1 MQHRPRRI
9 REELLDH
16 GWWLVPLVLLVWF
29 RQLELPT
36 QSPGPQL
43 DESWHAVKGWEL
55 LTIVRLGIDSV
66 FTYGRLGWFHDSGD
80 LTQLFAWKFWGFEIA
95 FKLAL
100 CALCG
105 LALVRTQG
113 KLARLVFAL
122 ALLSLSAGLDAL
134 AFVALLALF
143 QQILAE
149 REGRARVELAWLA
162 LGALLVQ
169 VKFTYFLLYAAGV
182 ALCCLAF
189 WADVS
194 RRRAA
199 LFLLRAL
206 GTFLFVWMAL
216 GQSPLALWDWLCSS
230 YWIASG
236 YNEAMSAAGP
246 QAELWLALALLA
258 GLLSVLALGF
268 TRGARSRALLA
279 IVLATALIA
288 WRTSFTRQIGNSDVF
303 FAVAPLAA
311 CFALRGRASILVC
324 AALLL
329 GGNWGLSHSHPQR
342 DATLARLVS
351 RRMALSRQTLKDLF
365 DPADLHE
372 RIALLGGELANQWDL
387 PRVRERAGQ
396 ETIDVFQ
403 NSQGIAQLNGL
414 NFHPRPV
421 FQSYSA
427 YTPELAELNRAFYEG
442 QRAPRFAL
450 YKSEPVDGRFA
461 PAEDA
466 KALDELLLRYT
477 PCFEERGWLLLERAP
492 EPARKEFAATLE
504 RRSAALGE
512 WIEFADVPGDALE
525 LRLDVRPSARGRLE
539 ALLLRGPTLFCEYER
554 ADGSRSRARLVP
566 GSARAGFLVRPFLET
581 PGQIARAFAGLQ
593 VDGLQRLRVLAAE
606 GEEDLW
612 EAQLGAQLVW
622 RDGLLPPLDKQAA
635 LALEFPCFQ
644 PAPQEVVRAEGLH
657 EAQQQGRMLQVFPAP
672 AAVRWQLEPGVYQL
686 TASYGMLDEAWQT
699 SEPSDGALVFVVLQ
713 QGREQQQLFRR
724 LLEPAS
730 APQDRGDQPL
740 QLEFEVHEPCEL
752 YLRMRA
758 GWKEDA
764 RRDWVYWSAVRLE
777 KF

>member
-36 QSPGPQL
+36 PAPGPEL

-66 FTYGRLGWFHDSGD
+66 FTYGRLGWFHDTPD
-80 LTQLFAWKFWGFEIA
+80 LTQLFGWKFWGFEIA
-95 FKLAL
+95 FKLVL
-100 CALCG
+100 CASCG

-113 KLARLVFAL
+113 KFARLVFAL

-143 QQILAE
+143 QRILAQ

-162 LGALLVQ
+162 LGTLLVQ
-169 VKFTYFLLYAAGV
+169 VKFTYFLLFAAGI
-182 ALCCLAF
+182 ALCFVAF
-189 WADVS
+189 WAEVS
-194 RRRAA
+194 LRRASA
-199 LFLLRAL
+199 FLLRAL
-206 GTFLFVWMAL
+206 CTFLFVWMAL
-216 GQSPLALWDWLCSS
+216 GQSPLALWDWIVSS
-230 YWIASG
+230 CWIASG
-236 YNEAMSAAGP
+236 YNQAMSAAGP
-246 QAELWLALALLA
+246 RAELWLALAMLAALL
-258 GLLSVLALGF
+258 GVLALGF

-279 IVLATALIA
+279 LVLATALIS

-303 FAVAPLAA
+303 FCVAPLAA
-311 CFALRGRASILVC
+311 CFALRGRASVLVC
-324 AALLL
+324 AALLVA
-329 GGNWGLSHSHPQR
+329 GNWGLSHSHPQR
-342 DATLARLVS
+342 DATLARLVG
-351 RRMALSRQTLKDLF
+351 RRLALSRETLADLF
-365 DPADLHE
+365 DPAGLHQ
-372 RIALLGGELANQWDL
+372 RISYRGGDLANHWDL
-387 PRVRERAGQ
+387 PRVRERAGGQ
-396 ETIDVFQ
+396 TIDVFQ
-403 NSQGIAQLNGL
+403 NSQGIALLNGL

-442 QRAPRFAL
+442 GRAPVFAL
-450 YKSEPVDGRFA
+450 YKSEPIDGRFA

-466 KALDELLLRYT
+466 KAFDELLLRYT

-492 EPARKEFAATLE
+492 EPVRKEFAATLE
-504 RRSAALGE
+504 RRSVALGE
-512 WIEFADVPGDALE
+512 WIEIANVPGDALE
-525 LRLDVRPSARGRLE
+525 LRLDAHASARGALE
-539 ALLLRGPTLFCEYER
+539 ALLLRGPALYCEFER

-581 PGQIARAFAGLQ
+581 PSAIARVFAGLPEE
-593 VDGLQRLRVLAAE
+593 GLRRLRVLAAP

-622 RDGLLPPLDKQAA
+622 RDGLLPPLDKRAA
-635 LALEFPCFQ
+635 LALEYPCFQ
-644 PAPQEVVRAEGLH
+644 PAPQEVVRADGPR
-657 EAQQQGRMLQVFPAP
+657 EAQQGARQVQVFPAP
-672 AAVRWQLEPGVYQL
+672 GAVRWHLEPGVYQL
-686 TASYGMLDEAWQT
+686 TATYGLLDSAWQT

-713 QGREQQQLFRR
+713 QGREQQQLLRR

-730 APQDRGDQPL
+730 APPDRGDQPL
-740 QLEFEVHEPCEL
+740 RLEFEVREPAEL
-752 YLRMRA
+752 YLRMRT

-764 RRDWVYWSAVRLE
+764 ARDWIYWDHVTLERL
-777 KF
+777 